1 MKMGTTRLI
10 LIAVVIA
17 VIGAACTPRPRPGT
31 AAFPKQR
38 AAADELFPR
47 AEKQSAARSY
57 AAALALYNDYL
68 ARYPDEPLA
77 PAALMKIGSI
87 QSLLGS
93 PARGRLAYAQLIS
106 EYPSSSFRPEAMAEI
121 LYSLYRD
128 KEYSEV
134 IRRGPD
140 ALQMMSSPAQRF
152 RTLAV
157 IGDAYMALDSPLN
170 AVDAYTRAMQM
181 ASGSEQ
187 EAIAAKLRAS
197 ILRLGPEDVKNLA
210 GREDEGL
217 PMDYLLY
224 QAGMLLAREG
234 RHSEALAL
242 LKAFQRRYPSHE
254 RAERAAQAVAE
265 IEKAGPTERRTLG
278 ALLPLTG
285 SYQAIGQRAARGL
298 ELALSQYHSQ
308 GTGPAV
314 HLIVKDT
321 ASDPEKTVQ
330 ALLDLDREK
339 VSAVIGPIVH
349 AEAAAPEAQRLG
361 LPMIAIVQK
370 DNVVG
375 MGDYVFR
382 NFITPRAQM
391 RSLAAYAVGKLAIS
405 RAVILYPDE
414 TYGRTF
420 MGLFRDEFQAGGGEI
435 LTALAYNP
443 EAVDFSATVKR
454 LLRFAQEVPKEPR
467 PDRAP
472 VKPGDSRR
480 RKTDE
485 KDTELVFDFQ
495 AIFIPDEPKKAGMLV
510 PQLSFHDIKDI
521 QLLGTNLWHSQA
533 LIKYADT
540 YVQGAIMPDG
550 FFGGST
556 EPAVVRFVT
565 GFEEA
570 YQEKP
575 GFMEAVAYD
584 TAMILLD
591 TMRRPEVRFRG
602 DIAAFLKASDGFP
615 GVTGFSRFEPTGD
628 VEKTLHI
635 LQVRG
640 KKFIQLE

>member
-1 MKMGTTRLI
+1 MKIDSTRLL
-10 LIAVVIA
+10 LIGMVIA
-17 VIGAACTPRPRPGT
+17 CLGVSCTPRPRPGI

-38 AAADELFPR
+38 AAADELFQR
-47 AEKQSAARSY
+47 AEKQYAAKSY
-57 AAALALYNDYL
+57 AEALTLYNDYL
-68 ARYPDEPLA
+68 ERYPDEPLA
-77 PAALMKIGSI
+77 PAALMKIGGI
-87 QSLLGS
+87 HSLLGS
-93 PARGRLAYAQLIS
+93 PVRARLAYTQLIAQ
-106 EYPSSSFRPEAMAEI
+106 YPSSSFRPEAMVEI

-128 KEYSEV
+128 KDYSEV
-134 IRRGPD
+134 VSRGPD
-140 ALQMMSSPAQRF
+140 ALGMMSSPAQRF

-170 AVDAYTRAMQM
+170 AVGAYTRAMQM
-181 ASGSEQ
+181 ATASEQ
-187 EAIAAKLRAS
+187 EAIAAKLKAS
-197 ILRLGPEDVKNLA
+197 ILRLSPEDAKDLA
-210 GREDEGL
+210 GREDESL
-217 PMDYLLY
+217 PMDYVLF

-234 RHSEALAL
+234 RQSEALVL
-242 LKAFQRRYPSHE
+242 LKAFLRRYPAHE
-254 RAERAAQAVAE
+254 RAERAAQMVAE
-265 IEKAGPTERRTLG
+265 IEKAGPRERLTLG

-285 SYQAIGQRAARGL
+285 SYQAIGQRAVRGL
-298 ELALSQYHSQ
+298 ELALSQYNSQ

-314 HLIVKDT
+314 DLIVKDT

-339 VSAVIGPIVH
+339 VSAVIGPIVY

-375 MGDYVFR
+375 IGNYVFR

-391 RSLAAYAVGKLAIS
+391 RSLVAYVVGKLAIT

-420 MGLFRDEFQAGGGEI
+420 MGLFRDEFQARGGEI
-435 LTALAYNP
+435 LTALAYSP
-443 EAVDFSATVKR
+443 ETVDFAASVKQ
-454 LLRFAQEVPKEPR
+454 LLRFAREVPKEPR
-467 PDRAP
+467 PDRVP
-472 VKPGDSRR
+472 VKAGDARR

-495 AIFIPDEPKKAGMLV
+495 AVFIPDEPKKAGMLV
-510 PQLSFHDIKDI
+510 PQLSFNDVKDI
-521 QLLGTNLWHSQA
+521 QLLGTNLWHSEA
-533 LIKYADT
+533 LIKYADP
-540 YVQGAIMPDG
+540 YVQGAIMPDA
-550 FFGGST
+550 FFAGST
-556 EPAVVRFVT
+556 ESSVVRFVT

-575 GFMEAVAYD
+575 GFMEALAYD
-584 TAMILLD
+584 TAMILIE

-602 DIAAFLKASDGFP
+602 DIAAFLRASEGFA
-615 GVTGFSRFEPTGD
+615 GVTGFSRFDASGD

-640 KKFIQLE
+640 KKFIELE